1 MRYKVS
7 KPSDFC
13 KIPAF
18 DDLSVEFPLVEPVEV
33 GLNRDF
39 GQGVPKCKIVFF
51 ALVKNVR
58 IKFST
63 MFVTA

>member
-1 MRYKVS
+1 
-7 KPSDFC
+7 
-13 KIPAF
+13 
-18 DDLSVEFPLVEPVEV
+18 VEFPLVGPVEV
-33 GLNRDF
+33 ELNRDF
-39 GQGVPKCKIVFF
+39 GQGVPKCKIAVF

>member
-1 MRYKVS
+1 
-7 KPSDFC
+7 
-13 KIPAF
+13 
-18 DDLSVEFPLVEPVEV
+18 VEFPLVEPVEV

-39 GQGVPKCKIVFF
+39 GQGVPKCKIAVF